1 MDEIGPAVQ
10 RDKTIFT
17 TLDGLQVV
25 SAFVLLPIGLIAS
38 AVLIVGL
45 FWSKGLM
52 TYARFA
58 LAAADFA
65 VFLALLNYLEVGA
78 EMRLAR
84 FGAKLMTLFSLASIV
99 VLFLA
104 VANMPTSLARVSP
117 ADLIAMVNA
126 LFAVA
131 GLYLW
136 SVVARVE
143 TPTKTLIRAW
153 LASKKEP
160 NPDLIVHIAYYG
172 SVMQRLVLYSYIRRL
187 QRRA

>member
-1 MDEIGPAVQ
+1 MDDIGPAVQ

-38 AVLIVGL
+38 AVFIVGL
-45 FWSKGLM
+45 FWSVSLM
-52 TYARFA
+52 IYARFA

-78 EMRLAR
+78 GMRFAR
-84 FGAKLMTLFSLASIV
+84 FGARLVTVFSLASVV

-104 VANMPTSLARVSP
+104 VASMPTSLARVSL
-117 ADLIAMVNA
+117 ADLLAAVNA
-126 LFAVA
+126 FFAVA

-136 SVVARVE
+136 SVVARVD
-143 TPTKTLIRAW
+143 TPTKTLVRAW

-160 NPDLIVHIAYYG
+160 TPDLIVHLAYYG
-172 SVMQRLVLYSYIRRL
+172 SVMQRLILYSYIRRL
-187 QRRA
+187 QRRG